1 LNFSNAR
8 PYQSLSNAISTDCSS
23 TATTDAQKH
32 AKICTLFESPAYH
45 SKLNEHQYH
54 FQENTE
60 LLPNFDNS
68 SEHKDFRIALH
79 SEENQTQS
87 LLTDFPKKPH
97 HASNLVKIGDG
108 LMARKQNFN
117 GSKPSIAIVSYK
129 TTKNRISES
138 FASVQRKTAKVIRK
152 QQLKQIRIKLYSD
165 DDEES

>member
-1 LNFSNAR
+1 MPFAAGVKFNQDDFPRYFNPGDLKLGVDDF
-8 PYQSLSNAISTDCSS
+8 CV
-23 TATTDAQKH
+23 
-32 AKICTLFESPAYH
+32 AKDPDLG
-45 SKLNEHQYH
+45 KLMAN
-54 FQENTE
+54 
-60 LLPNFDNS
+60 
-68 SEHKDFRIALH
+68 KDFRIALH

-117 GSKPSIAIVSYK
+117 GNKPSIAIVSYK

-152 QQLKQIRIKLYSD
+152 QQLKQIRMKLYSD